1 MSATRWLIEHKID
14 FSLNEIEIPL
24 ICLKLCSSVSCKV
37 DLKVD
42 CEGMDLELNEKLM
55 GVNNFVQ
62 LCVECKKLW
71 NQNWRNFVKSIGS
84 HDFKYLKIFSNFGL
98 FISF

>member
-55 GVNNFVQ
+55 GVNNLVQ
-62 LCVECKKLW
+62 VCVECRKLG
-71 NQNWRNFVKSIGS
+71 NQNWRNFA
-84 HDFKYLKIFSNFGL
+84 
-98 FISF
+98 

>member
-62 LCVECKKLW
+62 HYGIKIGEILLKY
-71 NQNWRNFVKSIGS
+71 WRS
-84 HDFKYLKIFSNFGL
+84 
-98 FISF
+98 